1 MKNAMKF
8 CLTLLASLLFIG
20 AANTLQ
26 AQEDGVASEIDNFVA
41 KWQEDYNKADV
52 DGLLSH
58 YSEDAIQI
66 RETGE
71 ELKGADAIAANYK
84 AFFDGMTAKA
94 DIKVGEVY
102 KVADD
107 AGQRNLRAERQ
118 QQEEWGRVRLFRH
131 VLDPRQKERRRVGDR
146 TPHGRRAGQDCRD
159 PEVGRQ
165 GIDRTDSSSN
175 ANGLPERNSGSPFFF
190 RVAENPTSAPVPE
203 C

>member
-107 AGQRNLRAERQ
+107 
-118 QQEEWGRVRLFRH
+118 V
-131 VLDPRQKERRRVGDR
+131 VLVSGTYE
-146 TPHGRRAGQDCRD
+146 
-159 PEVGRQ
+159 
-165 GIDRTDSSSN
+165 
-175 ANGLPERNSGSPFFF
+175 LSGSNKKSGEEFASSGTYSTLAKKNGDEWVIE
-190 RVAENPTSAPVPE
+190 RHMVAVPVKTAE
-203 C
+203 TQKSDAKE